1 MHQVGQLGLVVGLG
15 GVVGKVLGHQL
26 EVDVVPVDLAAK
38 VVGAGDH
45 HNSRKDVLVF
55 LRDFIDYVEQ

>member
-26 EVDVVPVDLAAK
+26 EVDVVPVDLAAE

-45 HNSRKDVLVF
+45 HNSIKDVTRRLN
-55 LRDFIDYVEQ
+55 